1 MGLYQT
7 RARKLLFLRG
17 FHMAIFSLNHKH
29 VGKVGQK
36 HPYTAA
42 AHVRYITR
50 SKACSQVM
58 AERMPEDTK
67 QAQKWFCNQEDVDR
81 KNARICDK
89 VMLALPKELTATQQH
104 ELVREFAENI
114 TKGRAAWFADFHDKD
129 KDQNNPHCHLV
140 IRDRD
145 FETFKRVAELSE
157 KGSTERLREQWETLA
172 NKALQKAGSKERID
186 RRTLK
191 EQGIDRK
198 PQIHEGVRARKMLEA
213 GKTPESKIL
222 KFRNAVTAKQPERAI
237 DYQKIDNGKT
247 RAEHNAQ
254 IINLAQKR
262 KEKGLEQS
270 YSERHIA
277 IGQAI
282 NEVRAVRKKLDQ
294 EADLERAAQKLL
306 DELED
311 ETEHQ
316 KSKDKGKDD
325 WRF

>member
-1 MGLYQT
+1 
-7 RARKLLFLRG
+7 
-17 FHMAIFSLNHKH
+17 MAIFSLNHKH
-29 VGKVGQK
+29 IGKVGQK
-36 HPYTAA
+36 QPYTAA

-50 SKACSQVM
+50 SKACSRVM
-58 AERMPEDTK
+58 AERMPEDAK
-67 QAQKWFCNQEDVDR
+67 QAQKWFCFQEDIDR
-81 KNARICDK
+81 KNARMCDK

-104 ELVREFAENI
+104 ELVRDFAESI
-114 TKGRAAWFADFHDKD
+114 TQGRAPWFAAFHDKG

-145 FETFKRVAELSE
+145 FETWKRVAELSE
-157 KGSTERLREQWETLA
+157 KGSTERLRKQWESLA

-191 EQGIDRK
+191 EQGIDRQ

-222 KFRNAVTAKQPERAI
+222 KFRNGVTAKEPERAI

-262 KEKGLEQS
+262 KEKGIEQP
-270 YSERHIA
+270 YTERQIA

-282 NEVRAVRKKLDQ
+282 NETAEIKKKLDQ
-294 EADLERAAQKLL
+294 EAKLKRAAQKLL
-306 DELED
+306 DELEN
-311 ETEHQ
+311 EKNHQ
-316 KSKDKGKDD
+316 KAKDKGKSD
-325 WRF
+325 W